1 MNTKNLEKSYVLF
14 LVVYILMILTGFIL
28 PFFSDPQYV
37 ISKNTLSELGAQNT
51 SNNWIMN
58 FVFILLGF
66 ITFINGFKVVGKHR
80 VQIFALL
87 VFCLSFVLTG
97 IFMHAPIDRGVVYDS
112 FQNEMHS
119 VFSTIT
125 GISFCTYCLVVSF
138 IIRWK
143 HQKIM
148 TISVGIIALIVSY
161 LMVVHSDYRGLYQ
174 RGIFIMA
181 FGWILYSFK
190 FYEYVF
196 TKKEYF
202 QLINRNRK

>member
-14 LVVYILMILTGFIL
+14 LVVYIIMILTGFIL
-28 PFFSDPQYV
+28 PFFSDPEYV
-37 ISKNTLSELGAQNT
+37 MSKNTLSELGAQNT
-51 SNNWIMN
+51 PNNWIMN

-66 ITFINGFKVVGKHR
+66 VTFINGFNVIGKHR
-80 VQIFALL
+80 VQIFVLL
-87 VFCLSFVLTG
+87 VFCLSFILTG

-138 IIRWK
+138 ITRWK
-143 HQKIM
+143 NQKLIA
-148 TISVGIIALIVSY
+148 ISVGAIALILSY
-161 LMVVHSDYRGLYQ
+161 LMVIHSDYSGLYQ

-202 QLINRNRK
+202 QLINRNQK

>member
-1 MNTKNLEKSYVLF
+1 MNTKNSEKSYVLF

-28 PFFSDPQYV
+28 PFFSDPDYL
-37 ISKNTLSELGAQNT
+37 ISENTLSELGAQNT
-51 SNNWIMN
+51 PNNWIMN

-80 VQIFALL
+80 VQIFALFI
-87 VFCLSFVLTG
+87 FCLSFVLTG

-138 IIRWK
+138 IIRWRY
-143 HQKIM
+143 QKIM
-148 TISVGIIALIVSY
+148 AISVGIIALIVSY
-161 LMVVHSDYRGLYQ
+161 LMIVHSDYRGLYQ

-202 QLINRNRK
+202 QLINRNGK

>member
-1 MNTKNLEKSYVLF
+1 MSAKILEKSRVLF
-14 LVVYILMILTGFIL
+14 WVVYITMILTAFIL
-28 PFFSDPQYV
+28 PFFSDPEYV

-51 SNNWIMN
+51 PNNWIMN
-58 FVFILLGF
+58 FVFILLALV
-66 ITFINGFKVVGKHR
+66 TFINGYKVLGEHR
-80 VQIFALL
+80 IQIFVLL
-87 VFCLSFVLTG
+87 IFCISFLLTG
-97 IFMHAPIDRGVVYDS
+97 IFMHAPINRRVIYDS

-138 IIRWK
+138 ITRWK
-143 HQKIM
+143 HQKLIAL
-148 TISVGIIALIVSY
+148 SVGVIALLLSY
-161 LMVVHSDYRGLYQ
+161 FMFIHSDYRGLYQ

-202 QLINRNRK
+202 QLINRNQK